1 MRSMTGLG
9 AKTKAIL
16 AKMIWAEMR
25 DWPTPDMGEF
35 LDEEG
40 CSDAETAKIVGEL
53 AEIAA
58 AMGLDLRPMAAE
70 VAAEILDPETD
81 VGPEPAPRD
90 TLPN

>member
-1 MRSMTGLG
+1 MTGLG

-16 AKMIWAEMR
+16 AKMIWAQIR

-40 CSDAETAKIVGEL
+40 CSDEEAAKIVSEL
-53 AEIAA
+53 AEIAT
-58 AMGLDLRPMAAE
+58 AMGLDLRPMAAA
-70 VAAEILDPETD
+70 VAAGILDPETD
-81 VGPEPAPRD
+81 DVAREPAPRD

>member
-1 MRSMTGLG
+1 MRPMTGLS

-16 AKMIWAEMR
+16 AKMIWAEIR

-40 CSDAETAKIVGEL
+40 CSDAEAAKVVSEL

-58 AMGLDLRPMAAE
+58 AMGLDLRPMAAK
-70 VAAEILDPETD
+70 VAAEILDPETVD
-81 VGPEPAPRD
+81 ASEPAPRD